1 MSNLTPEGAR
11 LVADVAAR
19 SGFSNEAAL
28 AMLNAVAAGQGSQA
42 QFNHP
47 EFGGMGQW
55 SQGGMIMVGDMFNH
69 DLKNRVDRLCTELS
83 GLVRN
88 QSNWRPVTAS
98 SQSQSQGNGNFSLF
112 VPGSG
117 AANSWWPSNLGT
129 PGSIGAQNDLR
140 YAYFPENRRLA
151 IDLHGQ
157 VRVYDTGNHL
167 VSGFS
172 QQQSGDQSLTFTS
185 QFGPIRVADLPEV
198 YPQAETPR
206 TPPPPTTLATEPE
219 PVPPPIAMMNPP
231 PAAPLPPTAGTASA
245 VLDVFATIERLAE
258 LRKKEILTEDEFAA
272 KKAELLSRI

>member
-1 MSNLTPEGAR
+1 MILKIGSI
-11 LVADVAAR
+11 
-19 SGFSNEAAL
+19 GFAL
-28 AMLNAVAAGQGSQA
+28 SFPVWFATNRFGSL
-42 QFNHP
+42 
-47 EFGGMGQW
+47 
-55 SQGGMIMVGDMFNH
+55 SQG
-69 DLKNRVDRLCTELS
+69 
-83 GLVRN
+83 
-88 QSNWRPVTAS
+88 A
-98 SQSQSQGNGNFSLF
+98 QSQSQGKGNFSLF
-112 VPGSG
+112 VPGSD
-117 AANSWWPSNLGT
+117 AANPWWPSNLGT

-185 QFGPIRVADLPEV
+185 QFGPIRVTDLPEV

-206 TPPPPTTLATEPE
+206 APTPPTTLATEPE
-219 PVPPPIAMMNPP
+219 PVPPAIAMMNPS
-231 PAAPLPPTAGTASA
+231 PAACPPPTAGTASA